1 MFSAK
6 YKTNYIN
13 LYEQNIAIVK
23 KYNDDMYKLTLCRSL
38 RKAGI
43 DIDNNVKKR
52 GKVNDKKLKNNISR
66 AKQKIIEYA
75 LCNSWAYFCTLTLN
89 KDLCNR
95 YDLRKYVKKLSQY
108 IKDLRK
114 KGYDI
119 RYLLIPE
126 KHKDGAWHLHG
137 FFNYAITPLLKQLQI
152 GDKMTKSIAKKVK
165 QNFLVYEWTGYN
177 KKFGFS
183 DFELIKDSK
192 KCAFYVT
199 KYITKDLSNS
209 VTELNA
215 KLYYCSKGLRTA
227 QVIMRG
233 RLLEPLKSVDF
244 ENEYVKV
251 KYYKSLEELPAIQTC
266 IKKVNF
272 VYVDSDDVP
281 DLNNLTRK
289 KQVVS
294 DAVYLKEKQLTNEK
308 IEQIEIML
316 ELERDRRSDEL
327 YFYKFMSE
335 NCNSSRECLKYKK
348 LYDDLRK
355 KLKYDEYDDF
365 IVC

>member
-1 MFSAK
+1 M
-6 YKTNYIN
+6 
-13 LYEQNIAIVK
+13 Q
-23 KYNDDMYKLTLCRSL
+23 
-38 RKAGI
+38 
-43 DIDNNVKKR
+43 
-52 GKVNDKKLKNNISR
+52 
-66 AKQKIIEYA
+66 
-75 LCNSWAYFCTLTLN
+75 
-89 KDLCNR
+89 
-95 YDLRKYVKKLSQY
+95 
-108 IKDLRK
+108 
-114 KGYDI
+114 
-119 RYLLIPE
+119 
-126 KHKDGAWHLHG
+126 
-137 FFNYAITPLLKQLQI
+137 
-152 GDKMTKSIAKKVK
+152 KKVK
-165 QNFLVYEWTGYN
+165 QNWAIYEWTGYN

-233 RLLEPLKSVDF
+233 QLLEPLKSVDF

-251 KYYKSLEELPAIQTC
+251 KYYQSLEELPAIQTC
-266 IKKVNF
+266 IKKVNLA
-272 VYVDSDDVP
+272 YVHSDDVP
-281 DLNNLTRK
+281 DLNSLTIK

-294 DAVYLKEKQLTNEK
+294 DSVYLKEKQLTDEK

-327 YFYKFMSE
+327 DFYKFMSE

-348 LYDDLRK
+348 LYDDLLK
-355 KLKYDEYDDF
+355 KLKYEEYDSF